1 MLPDLPSISEI
12 YPGFEV
18 TIWQGLFAPTG
29 TPQAIIDKLHTELS
43 AVLAMP
49 DVAQKLL
56 NTGSG
61 EPNITTAGELAGM
74 IRRDYESYGKV
85 INETGVKVDD

>member
-1 MLPDLPSISEI
+1 MLPDVPSISEF

-18 TIWQGLFAPTG
+18 TIWQGLFAPAG
-29 TPQAIIDKLHTELS
+29 TPKEIIDKIRTEVN

-49 DVAQKLL
+49 DVAEKLL

-61 EPNITTAGELAGM
+61 EPNITTPEEFAAM
-74 IRRDYESYGKV
+74 ISRDYENYGKV
-85 INETGVKVDD
+85 IRETGVKVDE